1 MTLKSYVLN
10 SFLQEQLHPCCEEN
24 HALVLK
30 STDEYGAWL
39 LWLAYIYVT
48 VCFLVYLPMF

>member
-39 LWLAYIYVT
+39 L
-48 VCFLVYLPMF
+48 